1 MCKVSFADNSE
12 TVGHTGI
19 ARLCCSQRTART
31 RTDCLLLQEEAP
43 ASSGGGGCHFAIP
56 IPLHSE
62 NANRLLRSFPWQAV
76 CVFESEKYPPH
87 PSRNE
92 LTPKS

>member
-43 ASSGGGGCHFAIP
+43 ASSGGGGCHHIRWNDRC
-56 IPLHSE
+56 L
-62 NANRLLRSFPWQAV
+62 NSFNSLSTISKKTALQGIV
-76 CVFESEKYPPH
+76 GRY
-87 PSRNE
+87 N
-92 LTPKS
+92 

>member
-31 RTDCLLLQEEAP
+31 RTDCLLLQEKPPPLQAGEDVTDCRP
-43 ASSGGGGCHFAIP
+43 AAAFDS
-56 IPLHSE
+56 
-62 NANRLLRSFPWQAV
+62 NAGQFFFW
-76 CVFESEKYPPH
+76 K
-87 PSRNE
+87 
-92 LTPKS
+92 K